1 MQRGEESTYFKDSCL
16 QSKHVLVHIKG
27 VCLSDGSVCFSHSPF
42 PRLQTF
48 KDAFKD
54 VSLLKK
60 EAGDAVNLG
69 KFILRL

>member
-27 VCLSDGSVCFSHSPF
+27 VCLSDAGVCFSHSPF
-42 PRLQTF
+42 LQLQTF

-60 EAGDAVNLG
+60 ETEDTVNFG